1 MTISDVLVAAPWIVF
16 GVALAVICIRLLG
29 SRRASG
35 RQRRQSRP
43 SPAAPDGPPA
53 RTGPRG
59 LRRGQ
64 GDVPAAP
71 SHTPA
76 EPKRMRRLRP
86 FAVKKPRRVRRSR
99 NGQDTGRKAENANVE
114 AR

>member
-16 GVALAVICIRLLG
+16 GVAFAVICIRLLG

-59 LRRGQ
+59 LQRGR
-64 GDVPAAP
+64 GDVPATP

-76 EPKRMRRLRP
+76 EPKRMRRLKP